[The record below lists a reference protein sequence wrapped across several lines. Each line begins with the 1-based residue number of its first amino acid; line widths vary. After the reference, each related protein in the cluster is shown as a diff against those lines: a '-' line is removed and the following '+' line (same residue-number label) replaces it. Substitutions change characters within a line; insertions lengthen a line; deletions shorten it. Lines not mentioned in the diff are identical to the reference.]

1 MKHLLNDLS
10 ESERNRILEQYNNSL
25 IVETKKFDKLT
36 NAKLG
41 NLKPLLSEQENVDE
55 KKKEINQKLNKEL
68 IYLKGNFEK
77 YLTPNVKA
85 LYDGDKNPK
94 LKENIQINISSIK
107 MNLSSIKKLVDE
119 FNQLKKY
126 SAEITS
132 EPTMNE
138 MKAPFDFDPSIY
150 DTYEDDETSIITKQ
164 DLLNEFSSIK
174 RTVNEFF
181 VKPSFDTIT
190 RMLMVLPEKL
200 QYFSET
206 IKNFKQ

>member
-1 MKHLLNDLS
+1 
-10 ESERNRILEQYNNSL
+10 
-25 IVETKKFDKLT
+25 
-36 NAKLG
+36 
-41 NLKPLLSEQENVDE
+41 
-55 KKKEINQKLNKEL
+55 
-68 IYLKGNFEK
+68 
-77 YLTPNVKA
+77 
-85 LYDGDKNPK
+85 
-94 LKENIQINISSIK
+94 

-181 VKPSFDTIT
+181 VKPSFDAIT